1 MLQPC
6 IQQDLPMPETNP
18 LIEQARTA
26 ATSAYCPYS
35 RFAVGAAIEWEDG
48 SCTTGVNVENASYPV
63 SLCAERS
70 AVSAGVGA
78 GRRVLRRVAV
88 WADVEDVVA
97 PCGACR
103 QVLQEFCG
111 GKPEAVE
118 VILAGRS
125 SARETTLAALLP
137 EAFGPDLLH
146 R

>member
-6 IQQDLPMPETNP
+6 TQQELPMPDATT
-18 LIEQARTA
+18 LIEMARTA
-26 ATSAYCPYS
+26 AETAYCPYS
-35 RFAVGAAIEWEDG
+35 RFAVGAAILWEDG

-78 GRRVLRRVAV
+78 GQRVLRRVAV

-103 QVLQEFCG
+103 QVLHEFCEG
-111 GKPEAVE
+111 QAESVE
-118 VILAGRS
+118 VILAGRTTS
-125 SARETTLAALLP
+125 RSTTLQALLP
-137 EAFGPDLLH
+137 EAFGPDAL
-146 R
+146 RG